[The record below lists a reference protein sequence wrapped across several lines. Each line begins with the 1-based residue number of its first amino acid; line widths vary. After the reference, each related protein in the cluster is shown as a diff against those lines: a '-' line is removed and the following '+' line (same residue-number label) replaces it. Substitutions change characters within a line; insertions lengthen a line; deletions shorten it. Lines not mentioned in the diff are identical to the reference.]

1 MTRRRF
7 VLPLL
12 MVAVFA
18 SAAFAHGGETIL
30 LSGSYF
36 FESDSAL
43 GIRHS
48 IAAGAGYRSGDLLS
62 IEATAVLGFK
72 EAPSVISL
80 DTQIHGAPDPLIY
93 RALLIR
99 RAFGDYGIIE
109 YSFSGAAGVELKRV
123 HLQLGYSYRFLEA
136 ERESGSHHL
145 LYRLEL
151 FPILLQRYSLSYAL
165 YNFSPVFT
173 GNISDMHHGIVNE
186 ITVLPD
192 LDLIA
197 ELSISN
203 PGQVAFSSYISG
215 FALHVTV
222 RYRL

>member
-1 MTRRRF
+1 MTLRRF
-7 VLPLL
+7 VLLL
-12 MVAVFA
+12 MVAVFT
-18 SAAFAHGGETIL
+18 SAAFAHSGETIL
-30 LSGSYF
+30 LSSSYF

-43 GIRHS
+43 GIQNS
-48 IAAGAGYRSGDLLS
+48 IAAGAGYQTGELLS
-62 IEATAVLGFK
+62 IEATAVLGFN
-72 EAPSVISL
+72 EAPFVISL
-80 DTQIHGAPDPLIY
+80 DTQIRGAPDPLIY
-93 RALLIR
+93 RALLMR
-99 RAFGDYGIIE
+99 RAFGDYGISE
-109 YSFSGAAGVELKRV
+109 YSFSGSVGVELRRV

-136 ERESGSHHL
+136 ESESGSHHL

-151 FPILLQRYSLSYAL
+151 FPILLKRYSLSYVL

-173 GNISDMHHGIVNE
+173 GNISDMHHGIVNK

-203 PGQVAFSSYISG
+203 PGQIAFSSYISG
-215 FALHVTV
+215 FALHLTV